1 MIVIRSFVLIT
12 FTCSILVS
20 CQNEASAPSEALEVK
35 IRLAEEPDRINPM
48 LSVASIATQIESHI
62 FLPLMEYDPVDL
74 ELKPLL
80 VESQPKITRFGESGS
95 AFEYQLREEAVWAD
109 GRPVIADDY
118 LFTIKAALNPHS
130 KANAWRGFL
139 SQIDSIAMF
148 PDDPKRFTVF
158 LDQSYILAQPI
169 TSNFNIYP
177 KHHYDPD
184 GLLDEYS
191 LSEIRRDS
199 VGGNAQSFGQLFS
212 SVKYTRDSLMGS
224 GPYQLSS
231 WSAGQSLVLKKVRNW
246 WGEALIPAFPEK
258 MIYLFVPDESTATSM
273 LKAGD
278 LDIVSSLSPT
288 VFAELKSDTSITDL
302 SFHTPAIMQ
311 YYYLGLNNADIVL
324 KDKNVRRALAHLLDL
339 EKMAEVLMA
348 NLATPIAGPI
358 HSSKSYYNEDVKIV
372 PFDKAKA
379 AALLN
384 ESGWQDSDDDGTV
397 DKDIDGENIEME
409 LDILVTQKEL
419 GRNLARIFKENARS
433 VGININIK
441 SLEWGEIL
449 RQVGA
454 QDYDIVAMATRQS
467 PGIDDLYQSWHT
479 SSIGPDGR
487 NISGFG
493 DSISDA
499 IIERIRETGDSDER
513 EMLFDSIQQII
524 YDEQPLIFLFAPTE
538 TVVHRSDLELTV
550 SSRRPGFFENTA
562 RRK

>member
-1 MIVIRSFVLIT
+1 MIIIRSFAFIIFAL
-12 FTCSILVS
+12 SILIG
-20 CQNEASAPSEALEVK
+20 CQNESQTSSAALELN

-80 VESQPKITRFGESGS
+80 VEGQPKVTKFGENGS
-95 AFEYQLREEAVWAD
+95 SFEYRLRDEASWAD
-109 GRPVIADDY
+109 GTPVIAEDY

-139 SQIDSIAMF
+139 SQIDSIAM
-148 PDDPKRFTVF
+148 DAEDPKRFTVF

-191 LSEIRRDS
+191 LTDIRQDS
-199 VGGNAQSFGQLFS
+199 IGGKAQSFGQQFS
-212 SVKYTRDSLMGS
+212 SVEFSRNNLMGS
-224 GPYQLSS
+224 GPYELSS
-231 WSAGQSLVLKKVRNW
+231 WAAGQSLVLKRVKNW
-246 WGEALIPAFPEK
+246 WGEGLIPSYPEK
-258 MIYLFVPDESTATSM
+258 MVYLFVPDESTAISM

-288 VFAELKSDTSITDL
+288 VFAELRSDASTRDL
-302 SFHTPAIMQ
+302 TFHTPAIMQ
-311 YYYLGLNNADIVL
+311 YYYLGLNNADVVL
-324 KDKNVRRALAHLLDL
+324 KDKKVRRALAHLLDL
-339 EKMAEVLMA
+339 EKMSEVLMA

-358 HSSKSYYNEDVKIV
+358 HSSKSYYNEDVTIV
-372 PFDKAKA
+372 PFDQEKAG
-379 AALLN
+379 ALLS
-384 ESGWQDSDDDGTV
+384 EAGWQDTDKDGTI
-397 DKDIDGENIEME
+397 DKDIDGENVELE

-419 GRNLARIFKENARS
+419 GRNLARIFKENAKS
-433 VGININIK
+433 VGVNINIK

-493 DSISDA
+493 DSISDS
-499 IIERIRETGDSDER
+499 IIERIRETENPDER

-538 TVVHRSDLELTV
+538 TVVHRSELELIV